1 MLDAPDLSVEVD
13 ETCGLGL
20 DSNFSSSADGVDL
33 PSAQRGLM
41 WTPVSV
47 RHYDGRVEPGADPTG
62 HELFWF
68 AVVPIK
74 TTEQ

>member
-1 MLDAPDLSVEVD
+1 
-13 ETCGLGL
+13 
-20 DSNFSSSADGVDL
+20 
-33 PSAQRGLM
+33 M

-47 RHYDGRVEPGADPTG
+47 RHYDGKVVPGADPTG

-68 AVVPIK
+68 AVVPIE